1 MRNLILILLIGVFV
15 TPANDSNA
23 QGFLKRMADKAM
35 ERVKEK
41 TEEKAEEKVE
51 KKIDKS
57 IDKAFE
63 DMESESEEQK
73 EIKSDEER
81 GMDAFKGIMGR
92 LGVDTKPVE
101 IKDSYSFSSNI
112 KMYIETY
119 KPNGNLESRGY
130 LNSFFNKADGAFGY
144 EFLSEKGNETG
155 KGFFIYDPIN
165 KASII
170 LSDKD
175 GEKNGIVTGI
185 NLNPTEEGRAAYEGL
200 DKNPPDHVMRNPN
213 LKKTGKTKSILGYKC
228 DEYLYEDDEVV
239 SHIWMTKEKPWRI
252 DNMLSAI
259 YKSSQYSSAF
269 PSGFMMEVDSKNKQ
283 TQERNI
289 MKVTEIN
296 ENINK
301 QVELSSYKIMNM
313 GTFNSDMAK

>member
-15 TPANDSNA
+15 TSANSSKA

-35 ERVKEK
+35 EKVKEK

-51 KKIDKS
+51 RKIDDG

-63 DMESESEEQK
+63 DMESEGQEEV
-73 EIKSDEER
+73 KSDEER
-81 GMDAFKGIMGR
+81 GMDAFRGMMGR

-101 IKDSYSFSSNI
+101 IKGSYSFSSNI

-119 KPNGNLESRGY
+119 KPNGTLESKGY
-130 LNSFFNKADGAFGY
+130 LNSFFNKADGAFAY
-144 EFLSEKGNETG
+144 EFLSEKGSETG

-170 LSDKD
+170 LSEKD

-185 NLNPTEEGRAAYEGL
+185 DITPTEESRAAYKEPEK
-200 DKNPPDHVMRNPN
+200 DSPDPMILNQN

-228 DEYLYEDDEVV
+228 NEYLYEDDEVV
-239 SHIWMTKEKPWRI
+239 SHIWMTKEKPWRV

-269 PSGFMMEVDSKNKQ
+269 PGGFMMEVDSRNKQ
-283 TQERNI
+283 TKERNI
-289 MKVTEIN
+289 MKVTEVN

-301 QVELSSYKIMNM
+301 QVDLSSYKIMNM
-313 GTFNSDMAK
+313 GHFNFDRAK